1 MSKLY
6 KSFNKNIR
14 NFPTSNRENND
25 ENSENDIKKNVLNNK
40 EFQEH
45 WLIKKII
52 VFLQSRTVKGFKGHS
67 FYDVGKYFLRS
78 IFKENLSIR
87 ASSLSFNF
95 FLALFPAL
103 IFLLTLIAFLPI
115 RGMKTQFIEQLS
127 IILPNSTYEQIAD
140 TILEILNKQNSK
152 LLSFGFLLT
161 IYFASNAFH
170 ILINSFNRRLAIGQ
184 FVKHNWLYIRFKA
197 IFLTFILSV
206 LIIVFLVLVTWA
218 YQIENYMENNEWP
231 LITIINFLIELL
243 KYMLITG
250 LFVLV
255 ISSIYYFGPS
265 NKKRWEFFSAGSLL
279 AGTLSIISTFG
290 FTIYVNNFDSYN
302 KIYGSIGAILALMV
316 LIYINSF
323 LIIVGFELNTSIDKA
338 ELQKSKLSL
347 INNGKESN

>member
-1 MSKLY
+1 MSKFY
-6 KSFNKNIR
+6 KSFNKNIQSVR
-14 NFPTSNRENND
+14 DSNPEQIGHSD
-25 ENSENDIKKNVLNNK
+25 KNQGINQSK
-40 EFQEH
+40 FEKDFEDH
-45 WLIKKII
+45 WLIKKLI
-52 VFLQSRTVKGFKGHS
+52 VFLQGKTVKGFKGHS
-67 FYDVGKYFLRS
+67 FYDVGRYFLRS

-115 RGMKTQFIEQLS
+115 KGMKTQFIEQLS
-127 IILPNSTYEQIAD
+127 MILPNTTYEQIAD

-184 FVKHNWLYIRFKA
+184 FVQHNWLYIRFKA
-197 IFLTFILSV
+197 IFLTFILSI

-218 YQIENYMENNEWP
+218 YQIEGYMESNDWP
-231 LITIINFLIELL
+231 LLSLINFFIEFF
-243 KYMLITG
+243 KYILITG
-250 LFVLV
+250 LFILV

-290 FTIYVNNFDSYN
+290 FTLYVNNFDSYN

-338 ELQKSKLSL
+338 EVQRTKLNSEKNKL
-347 INNGKESN
+347 AI

>member
-1 MSKLY
+1 MSRFY
-6 KSFNKNIR
+6 KSFNKNIH
-14 NFPTSNRENND
+14 NVHEP
-25 ENSENDIKKNVLNNK
+25 NSEQLNHSAKNKGTHLNQFEKDFEN
-40 EFQEH
+40 H
-45 WLIKKII
+45 WLIKKLI
-52 VFLQSRTVKGFKGHS
+52 VFLQGKTVKGFKGHS

-115 RGMKTQFIEQLS
+115 KGMKTQFIEQLS
-127 IILPNSTYEQIAD
+127 LILPNTTYEQIAD

-161 IYFASNAFH
+161 VYFASNAFH
-170 ILINSFNRRLAIGQ
+170 ILINSFNRRLAMGQ
-184 FVKHNWLYIRFKA
+184 FVQHNWLYIRFKA
-197 IFLTFILSV
+197 IFLTFILSI

-218 YQIENYMENNEWP
+218 YQIEGYMEAHDWP
-231 LITIINFLIELL
+231 LLSLINFFIEFF
-243 KYMLITG
+243 KYILITG
-250 LFVLV
+250 LFILV

-279 AGTLSIISTFG
+279 SGTLSIISTFG
-290 FTIYVNNFDSYN
+290 FTLYVNNFDSYN

-338 ELQKSKLSL
+338 EVQKTKLHAENNLQVVK
-347 INNGKESN
+347 

>member
-1 MSKLY
+1 MSKFY
-6 KSFNKNIR
+6 KSFHKNIR
-14 NFPTSNRENND
+14 SFQNSHSEESETVSSKEKGNRIEQIAVFED
-25 ENSENDIKKNVLNNK
+25 
-40 EFQEH
+40 H
-45 WLIKKII
+45 WLIKRIV
-52 VFLQSRTVKGFKGHS
+52 VFLQGTTIKGFKGHS
-67 FYDVGKYFLRS
+67 VYDVGKYFLRS
-78 IFKENLSIR
+78 IFKEDLSIR

-127 IILPNSTYEQIAD
+127 VILPHATYEQIAD

-170 ILINSFNRRLAIGQ
+170 ILINSFNRRLASGQ
-184 FVKHNWLYIRFKA
+184 YVKHNWLYIRFKA
-197 IFLTFILSV
+197 VMLTSILSV
-206 LIIVFLVLVTWA
+206 LIMIFLVLVTWA
-218 YQIENYMENNEWP
+218 YQIENYMEVHQWP
-231 LITIINFLIELL
+231 FLSLINFLVELI
-243 KYMLITG
+243 KYSLITS

-338 ELQKSKLSL
+338 EVNKSKMSTLV
-347 INNGKESN
+347 

>member
-1 MSKLY
+1 MSKFY
-6 KSFNKNIR
+6 KSFNKNILSVR
-14 NFPTSNRENND
+14 NSNTEHSGHSNKNQGNNQSKFERD
-25 ENSENDIKKNVLNNK
+25 FED
-40 EFQEH
+40 H
-45 WLIKKII
+45 WLIKKLI
-52 VFLQSRTVKGFKGHS
+52 VFLQGKTVKGFKGHS
-67 FYDVGKYFLRS
+67 FYDVGRYFLRS

-115 RGMKTQFIEQLS
+115 KGMKTQFIEQLS
-127 IILPNSTYEQIAD
+127 MILPNTTYEQIAD

-184 FVKHNWLYIRFKA
+184 FVQHNWLYIRFKA
-197 IFLTFILSV
+197 IFLTFILSI

-218 YQIENYMENNEWP
+218 YQIEGYMESNDWP
-231 LITIINFLIELL
+231 LLALINFFIEFF
-243 KYMLITG
+243 KYILITG
-250 LFVLV
+250 LFILV

-290 FTIYVNNFDSYN
+290 FTLYVNNFDSYN

-338 ELQKSKLSL
+338 EVQKTKLNAEKNKL
-347 INNGKESN
+347 VV